1 LIEDNVRA
9 LTWFSWLSV
18 AAAILTAAIAL
29 FSQYAV
35 RSESLGAHNLG
46 TAIDSSFVLA
56 VALVGSLYAV
66 PALVV
71 IGAIA
76 WFFQRQSGYR
86 FFAAAAICVLP
97 LVVASFI

>member
-1 LIEDNVRA
+1 MMRVLA
-9 LTWFSWLSV
+9 WLSYFSV
-18 AAAILTAAIAL
+18 AAAILTAGIAL
-29 FSQYAV
+29 FSQYAI
-35 RSESLGAHNLG
+35 RAESLGAHNLG

-56 VALVGSLYAV
+56 VALAGSLYAV

-86 FFAAAAICVLP
+86 FFAAAAICVVP
-97 LVVASFI
+97 LVAASLL

>member
-1 LIEDNVRA
+1 MVDRLGLDEQPRHILYPMFA
-9 LTWFSWLSV
+9 L
-18 AAAILTAAIAL
+18 AL
-29 FSQYAV
+29 W
-35 RSESLGAHNLG
+35 
-46 TAIDSSFVLA
+46 TSFVLA
-56 VALVGSLYAV
+56 VAPTGSLYAV

-97 LVVASFI
+97 LVTASLLWE

>member
-1 LIEDNVRA
+1 MRA
-9 LTWFSWLSV
+9 LAWLSYLSV
-18 AAAILTAAIAL
+18 AAAILIAAIAL

-35 RSESLGAHNLG
+35 RAEALGAHNLG
-46 TAIDSSFVLA
+46 TAIGSSFVLA
-56 VALVGSLYAV
+56 VALTGSLYAV

-97 LVVASFI
+97 LVTASLL

>member
-1 LIEDNVRA
+1 MRVLA
-9 LTWFSWLSV
+9 WLSYLSV
-18 AAAILTAAIAL
+18 AAAILNAAVAL
-29 FSQYAV
+29 FSQYAT
-35 RSESLGAHNLG
+35 RAESLGAHNLG
-46 TAIDSSFVLA
+46 SAVGSSVVLA
-56 VALVGSLYAV
+56 VALTCCLYAV

-97 LVVASFI
+97 LVAASLL